1 MPDDSQGP
9 RSPTVRPVADRGRFA
24 VPIARQYAG
33 RDAEMAPSR
42 ESLCVALD
50 ALGAHREAVTVV
62 GAHAVLERTR
72 GLDVVALAT
81 KDADLALT
89 PALVAEEPHLDAA
102 MRAAGFRTLAEIEAE
117 AREHDPQVR
126 RRYEAQPGLW
136 ATGMTE
142 AGEPVGEVDLLV
154 PTSIAGGGLRSA
166 RALKRHGKQATR
178 HTPGLELVVLD
189 RSLMKIENFVDG
201 TVREAW
207 VAGHAGLL
215 CAKAYKLGER
225 IRERDSNG
233 RNRVRPKDAI
243 DVWRLLATSDGAE
256 VRAVFDRHLD
266 DERSGE
272 AIQVGLDHLR
282 TIIGDGHVRSLVGN
296 NLVGAVPESDVS
308 RVVRDWY
315 LAFQGEQ

>member
-1 MPDDSQGP
+1 MPSSATARSVSGRRFPAPAAGP
-9 RSPTVRPVADRGRFA
+9 F
-24 VPIARQYAG
+24 AG
-33 RDAEMAPSR
+33 RDAELAPSR
-42 ESLCVALD
+42 ESLCLALD
-50 ALGAHREAVTVV
+50 ALRAHRDAVTVV
-62 GAHAVLERTR
+62 GAHAVFERTR
-72 GLDVVALAT
+72 DLAVPALAT

-89 PALVAEEPHLDAA
+89 PALVADEPHLAAA
-102 MRAAGFRTLAEIEAE
+102 MRGAGFRTLAEIETE
-117 AREHDPQVR
+117 AREHDPHVR

-154 PTSIAGGGLRSA
+154 PTSIAGGGRRSA

-178 HTPGLELVVLD
+178 RTPGLELVVLD
-189 RSLMKIENFVDG
+189 RSLMKIANFADR

-225 IRERDSNG
+225 IRERDADG
-233 RNRVRPKDAI
+233 RNRVLPKDAI

-256 VRAVFDRHLD
+256 VRAVFDRHVD
-266 DERSGE
+266 DERSGA

-282 TIIGDGHVRSLVGN
+282 TIIGDGHIRLLVAD
-296 NLVGAVPESDVS
+296 NLLGAVPANEVS

-315 LAFQGEQ
+315 AAFQG